1 MNEWEAYLPFCQ
13 SERQAQVISL
23 RAQGMTAEK
32 VSESIGIARR
42 TILATCARVKANAAK
57 QGYSPDHDMIHTVP
71 DGFTVSGTS
80 TLYKDGE
87 PIMQWVKSKNDAIA
101 MFEQALES
109 FKEGLIE
116 DVHGKAR
123 PVQKPTEDKDPNLLA
138 SYLIGDHHLGMV
150 AWTPETGDDNYDI
163 DISTKLLFNAVDT
176 LTSMSSHAHTGIL
189 LNLGD
194 MMHANN
200 LKNQTGSQTHTL
212 DVDGRMGKAIR
223 AVGQMYKRLITRM
236 LEAHN
241 EVWVI
246 NVRGNHDPDSSLWLN
261 EMVKMYYENE
271 PRVHVFDNYNK
282 FLHFRWGYNLVALH
296 HGDKI
301 NVQRLYEKIT
311 SSLAKEWGES
321 KYRFAWTGHIH
332 HKQAHEIGGLHHE
345 SWNVLP
351 PTDSY
356 HSEHLY
362 GSSRSMTTVLLHKE
376 FGEHSRFKV
385 GIDQL

>member
-116 DVHGKAR
+116 DVHGKAE

>member
-1 MNEWEAYLPFCQ
+1 MDWESYLPFCQ
-13 SERQAQVISL
+13 SERQREIIQL
-23 RAQGMTAEK
+23 RAEGLSAEK

-80 TLYKDGE
+80 TLYKDGALL
-87 PIMQWVKSKNDAIA
+87 MQWVKSKNDTVA
-101 MFEQALES
+101 MFEEALEH

-116 DVHGKAR
+116 DVQGKAR
-123 PVQKPTEDKDPNLLA
+123 PIEKPNNDKDPNLLA

-163 DISTKLLFNAVDT
+163 SISTKLLFNAVDT
-176 LTSMSSHAHTGIL
+176 LSQMSSHADIGVLI
-189 LNLGD
+189 NLGD

-212 DVDGRMGKAIR
+212 DVDGRMGKSIR
-223 AVGQMYKRLITRM
+223 AVGQMYKRLVTRM
-236 LEAHN
+236 LEAHS

-246 NVRGNHDPDSSLWLN
+246 NVRGNHDPDASLWLN
-261 EMVKMYYENE
+261 EMVKMYYEHE
-271 PRVHVFDNYNK
+271 PRVKVFDNYNK
-282 FLHFRWGYNLVALH
+282 FLHFKWGYNLVALH

>member
-1 MNEWEAYLPFCQ
+1 MNEWAAYLPFCQ

-32 VSESIGIARR
+32 AAEVMGINKRNA
-42 TILATCARVKANAAK
+42 IAMCSRVKAVAAK
-57 QGYSPDHDMIHTVP
+57 QGYSPEHDMVHTVP
-71 DGFTVSGTS
+71 DNFSVSGTS

-87 PIMQWVKSKNDAIA
+87 PVMQWVKSKNDAIA

-123 PVQKPTEDKDPNLLA
+123 PVQKPTDDKDPNLLA

-176 LTSMSSHAHTGIL
+176 LTSMSSHADKGIL

-246 NVRGNHDPDSSLWLN
+246 NVRGNHDPDASLWLN

-282 FLHFRWGYNLVALH
+282 FLHFKCGYNLVALH

>member
-1 MNEWEAYLPFCQ
+1 MDWESYLPFCQ
-13 SERQAQVISL
+13 SERQKEIVQL
-23 RAQGMTAEK
+23 RAQGLSAEK

-116 DVHGKAR
+116 DVHGKAE

-163 DISTKLLFNAVDT
+163 SISTKLLFNAVDT
-176 LTSMSSHAHTGIL
+176 LSQMSSHADIGVLI
-189 LNLGD
+189 NLGD

-212 DVDGRMGKAIR
+212 DVDGRMGKSIR
-223 AVGQMYKRLITRM
+223 AVGQMYKRLVTRM
-236 LEAHN
+236 LEAHS

-246 NVRGNHDPDSSLWLN
+246 NVRGNHDPDASLWLN
-261 EMVKMYYENE
+261 EMVKMYYEHE
-271 PRVHVFDNYNK
+271 PRVKVFDNYNK
-282 FLHFRWGYNLVALH
+282 FLHFKWGYNLVALH

>member
-1 MNEWEAYLPFCQ
+1 MDWESYLPFCQ
-13 SERQAQVISL
+13 SERQREIVQL
-23 RAQGMTAEK
+23 RAQGMSAEK

-80 TLYKDGE
+80 TLYKDGALL
-87 PIMQWVKSKNDAIA
+87 MQWVKSKNDTVA
-101 MFEQALES
+101 MFEEALEH

-116 DVHGKAR
+116 DVQGKAE
-123 PVQKPTEDKDPNLLA
+123 PIEKPNNDKDPNLLA
-138 SYLIGDHHLGMV
+138 SYLISDHHLGMV

-163 DISTKLLFNAVDT
+163 SISTKLLFNAVDT
-176 LTSMSSHAHTGIL
+176 LSQMSSHADIGVLI
-189 LNLGD
+189 NLGD

-212 DVDGRMGKAIR
+212 DVDGRMGKSIR
-223 AVGQMYKRLITRM
+223 AVGQMYKRLVTRM
-236 LEAHN
+236 LEAHS

-246 NVRGNHDPDSSLWLN
+246 NVRGNHDPDASLWLN
-261 EMVKMYYENE
+261 EMVKMYYEHE
-271 PRVHVFDNYNK
+271 PRVKVFDNYNK
-282 FLHFRWGYNLVALH
+282 FLHFKWGYNLVALH

>member
-1 MNEWEAYLPFCQ
+1 MNEWAAYLPFCQ

-32 VSESIGIARR
+32 AAEVMGINKRNA
-42 TILATCARVKANAAK
+42 IAMCSRVKAVAAK
-57 QGYSPDHDMIHTVP
+57 QGYSPEHDMVHTVP
-71 DGFTVSGTS
+71 DNFSVSGTS

-176 LTSMSSHAHTGIL
+176 LTSMSSHADTGIL

>member
-1 MNEWEAYLPFCQ
+1 MDWESYLPFCQ
-13 SERQAQVISL
+13 SERQREIVQL
-23 RAQGMTAEK
+23 RAQGMSAEK

-80 TLYKDGE
+80 TLYKDGALL
-87 PIMQWVKSKNDAIA
+87 MQWVKSKNDTVA
-101 MFEQALES
+101 MFEEALEH

-116 DVHGKAR
+116 DVQGKAR
-123 PVQKPTEDKDPNLLA
+123 PIEKPNNDKDPNLLA

-163 DISTKLLFNAVDT
+163 SISTKLLFNAVDT
-176 LTSMSSHAHTGIL
+176 LSQMSSHADIGVLI
-189 LNLGD
+189 NLGD

-212 DVDGRMGKAIR
+212 DVDGRMGKSIR
-223 AVGQMYKRLITRM
+223 AVGQMYKRLVTRM
-236 LEAHN
+236 LEAHS

-246 NVRGNHDPDSSLWLN
+246 NVRGNHDPDASLWLN
-261 EMVKMYYENE
+261 EMVKMYYEHE
-271 PRVHVFDNYNK
+271 PRVKVFDNYNK
-282 FLHFRWGYNLVALH
+282 FLHFKWGYNLVALH

>member
-1 MNEWEAYLPFCQ
+1 MNEWAAYLPFCQ
-13 SERQAQVISL
+13 SERQAQIISL

-32 VSESIGIARR
+32 AAEVMGINKRNA
-42 TILATCARVKANAAK
+42 IAMCSRVKAVAAK
-57 QGYSPDHDMIHTVP
+57 QGYSPEHDMVHTVP
-71 DGFTVSGTS
+71 DNFSVSGTS

-296 HGDKI
+296 HREKI

>member
-1 MNEWEAYLPFCQ
+1 MNEWAAYLPFCQ
-13 SERQAQVISL
+13 SERQAQIISL

-32 VSESIGIARR
+32 AAEVMGINRR
-42 TILATCARVKANAAK
+42 NAIAMCSRVKAVAAK
-57 QGYSPDHDMIHTVP
+57 QGYSPEHDMVHTVP
-71 DGFTVSGTS
+71 DNFSVSGTS

-176 LTSMSSHAHTGIL
+176 LTSMSSHADTGIL

-362 GSSRSMTTVLLHKE
+362 GASRSMTTVLLHKE

>member
-1 MNEWEAYLPFCQ
+1 MDWESYLPFCQ
-13 SERQAQVISL
+13 SERQREIIQL
-23 RAQGMTAEK
+23 RAEGLSAEK

-80 TLYKDGE
+80 TLYKDGT
-87 PIMQWVKSKNDAIA
+87 PLMQWVKSKNDAVAI
-101 MFEQALES
+101 FEEALEH

-123 PVQKPTEDKDPNLLA
+123 PIEKPNNDKDPNLLA

-163 DISTKLLFNAVDT
+163 SISTKLLFNAVDT
-176 LTSMSSHAHTGIL
+176 LSQMSSHADIGVLI
-189 LNLGD
+189 NLGD

-212 DVDGRMGKAIR
+212 DVDGRMGKSIR
-223 AVGQMYKRLITRM
+223 AVGQMYKRLVTRM
-236 LEAHN
+236 LEAHS

-246 NVRGNHDPDSSLWLN
+246 NVRGNHDPDASLWLN
-261 EMVKMYYENE
+261 EMVKMYYEHE
-271 PRVHVFDNYNK
+271 PRVKVFDNYNK
-282 FLHFRWGYNLVALH
+282 FLHFKWGYNLVALH

>member
-1 MNEWEAYLPFCQ
+1 MDWESYLPFCQ

-32 VSESIGIARR
+32 AAEVMGINRR
-42 TILATCARVKANAAK
+42 NAIAMCSRVKAVAAK
-57 QGYSPDHDMIHTVP
+57 QGYSPEHDMVHTVP
-71 DGFTVSGTS
+71 DNFSVSGTS
-80 TLYKDGE
+80 TLYKNGALL
-87 PIMQWVKSKNDAIA
+87 MQWVKSKNDTVA
-101 MFEQALES
+101 MFEEALEH

-123 PVQKPTEDKDPNLLA
+123 PIEKPNNDKDPNLLA

-163 DISTKLLFNAVDT
+163 SISTKLLFNAVDT
-176 LTSMSSHAHTGIL
+176 LSQMSSHADIGVLI
-189 LNLGD
+189 NLGD

-212 DVDGRMGKAIR
+212 DVDGRMGKSIR
-223 AVGQMYKRLITRM
+223 AVGQMYKRLVTRM
-236 LEAHN
+236 LEAHS

-246 NVRGNHDPDSSLWLN
+246 NVRGNHDPDASLWLN
-261 EMVKMYYENE
+261 EMVKMYYEHE
-271 PRVHVFDNYNK
+271 PRVKVFDNYNK
-282 FLHFRWGYNLVALH
+282 FLHFKWGYNLVALH

>member
-71 DGFTVSGTS
+71 DNFSVSGTS

>member
-1 MNEWEAYLPFCQ
+1 MNEWAAYLPFCQ
-13 SERQAQVISL
+13 SERQAQIISL

-32 VSESIGIARR
+32 AAEVMGINRR
-42 TILATCARVKANAAK
+42 NAIAMCSRVKAVAAK
-57 QGYSPDHDMIHTVP
+57 QGYSPEHDMVHTVP
-71 DGFTVSGTS
+71 DNFSVSGTS

>member
-1 MNEWEAYLPFCQ
+1 
-13 SERQAQVISL
+13 
-23 RAQGMTAEK
+23 
-32 VSESIGIARR
+32 
-42 TILATCARVKANAAK
+42 
-57 QGYSPDHDMIHTVP
+57 MIHTVP
-71 DGFTVSGTS
+71 DNFSVSGTS

>member
-71 DGFTVSGTS
+71 DNFSVSGTS

-362 GSSRSMTTVLLHKE
+362 GASRSMTTVLLHKE

>member
-1 MNEWEAYLPFCQ
+1 MNEWAAYLPFCQ

-32 VSESIGIARR
+32 AAEVMGINKRNA
-42 TILATCARVKANAAK
+42 IAMCSRVKAVAAK
-57 QGYSPDHDMIHTVP
+57 QGYSPEHDMVHTVP
-71 DGFTVSGTS
+71 DNFSVSGTS

-123 PVQKPTEDKDPNLLA
+123 PVQKPTDDKDPNLLA

-246 NVRGNHDPDSSLWLN
+246 NVRGNHDPDASLWLN

-282 FLHFRWGYNLVALH
+282 FLHFKWGYNLVALH

-311 SSLAKEWGES
+311 SSLATERVSLSIVSHGRVIYIINKRTKS
-321 KYRFAWTGHIH
+321 VVFI
-332 HKQAHEIGGLHHE
+332 HE

-362 GSSRSMTTVLLHKE
+362 GASRSMTTVLLHKE

>member
-1 MNEWEAYLPFCQ
+1 MNEWAAYLPFCQ
-13 SERQAQVISL
+13 SERQAQIISL

-32 VSESIGIARR
+32 AAEVMGINRR
-42 TILATCARVKANAAK
+42 NAIAMCSRVKAVAAK
-57 QGYSPDHDMIHTVP
+57 QGYSPEHDMVHTVP
-71 DGFTVSGTS
+71 DNFSVSGTS

-87 PIMQWVKSKNDAIA
+87 PIMQWVKSKNDVIA
-101 MFEQALES
+101 MLEQALES

>member
-1 MNEWEAYLPFCQ
+1 MDWESYLPFCQ
-13 SERQAQVISL
+13 SERQREIVQL
-23 RAQGMTAEK
+23 RAQGMSAEK

-80 TLYKDGE
+80 TLYKDGALL
-87 PIMQWVKSKNDAIA
+87 MQWVKSKNDTVA
-101 MFEQALES
+101 MFEEALEH

-116 DVHGKAR
+116 DVQGKAE
-123 PVQKPTEDKDPNLLA
+123 PIEKPNNDKDPNLLA

-163 DISTKLLFNAVDT
+163 SISTKLLFNAVDT
-176 LTSMSSHAHTGIL
+176 LSQMSSHADIGVLI
-189 LNLGD
+189 NLGD

-212 DVDGRMGKAIR
+212 DVDGRMGKSIR
-223 AVGQMYKRLITRM
+223 AVGQMYKRLVTRM
-236 LEAHN
+236 LEAHS

-246 NVRGNHDPDSSLWLN
+246 NVRGNHDPDASLWLN
-261 EMVKMYYENE
+261 EMVKMYYEHE
-271 PRVHVFDNYNK
+271 PRVKVFDNYNK
-282 FLHFRWGYNLVALH
+282 FLHFKWGYNLVALH

>member
-1 MNEWEAYLPFCQ
+1 MY
-13 SERQAQVISL
+13 R
-23 RAQGMTAEK
+23 
-32 VSESIGIARR
+32 ARR
-42 TILATCARVKANAAK
+42 DL
-57 QGYSPDHDMIHTVP
+57 S
-71 DGFTVSGTS
+71 
-80 TLYKDGE
+80 
-87 PIMQWVKSKNDAIA
+87 SKPKN
-101 MFEQALES
+101 
-109 FKEGLIE
+109 
-116 DVHGKAR
+116 
-123 PVQKPTEDKDPNLLA
+123 DKDPNLLA

-311 SSLAKEWGES
+311 SSWRKNGVSLSIVSHGRVIYIINKRTKSVVFIMRAGTY
-321 KYRFAWTGHIH
+321 YRRLTRTIQSIFTAR
-332 HKQAHEIGGLHHE
+332 AEA
-345 SWNVLP
+345 
-351 PTDSY
+351 
-356 HSEHLY
+356 
-362 GSSRSMTTVLLHKE
+362 
-376 FGEHSRFKV
+376 
-385 GIDQL
+385 

>member
-13 SERQAQVISL
+13 SERQRELIAL
-23 RAQGMTAEK
+23 RAQGLATEK
-32 VSESIGIARR
+32 VAEVMGINRR
-42 TILATCARVKANAAK
+42 NVVAMSARVKARAAK
-57 QGYSPDHDMIHTVP
+57 QGYSPEHDMLHTVP
-71 DGFTVSGTS
+71 DNFSVSGTS
-80 TLYKDGE
+80 TLYKDGA
-87 PIMQWVKSKNDAIA
+87 PLMQWVKSKNDTVA
-101 MFEQALES
+101 MFEEALEH

-116 DVHGKAR
+116 DVHGKAE
-123 PVQKPTEDKDPNLLA
+123 PIEKPTEDKDPNLLA

-246 NVRGNHDPDSSLWLN
+246 NIRGNHDPDASLWLN

-271 PRVHVFDNYNK
+271 PRVKVFDNYNK
-282 FLHFRWGYNLVALH
+282 FLHFQWGYNLVALH

-351 PTDSY
+351 PSDSY

-362 GSSRSMTTVLLHKE
+362 GASRSMTTVLLHKE

>member
-1 MNEWEAYLPFCQ
+1 MDWESYLPFCQ
-13 SERQAQVISL
+13 SERQREIVQL
-23 RAQGMTAEK
+23 RAQGMSAEK

-80 TLYKDGE
+80 TLYKDGALL
-87 PIMQWVKSKNDAIA
+87 MQWVKSKNDTVA
-101 MFEQALES
+101 MFEEALEH

-123 PVQKPTEDKDPNLLA
+123 PIEKPNNDKDPNILA

-163 DISTKLLFNAVDT
+163 SISTKLLFNAVDT
-176 LTSMSSHAHTGIL
+176 LSQMSSHADIGVLI
-189 LNLGD
+189 NLGD

-212 DVDGRMGKAIR
+212 DVDGRMGKSIR
-223 AVGQMYKRLITRM
+223 AVGQMYKRLVTRM
-236 LEAHN
+236 LEAHS

-246 NVRGNHDPDSSLWLN
+246 NVRGNHDPDASLWLN
-261 EMVKMYYENE
+261 EMVKMYYEHE
-271 PRVHVFDNYNK
+271 PRVKVFDNYNK
-282 FLHFRWGYNLVALH
+282 FLHFKWGYNLVALH